1 LEPRLIKMGEFPMKF
16 FCFGAIGFMGFLG
29 RIKHADMNVFPV
41 HSDTRTK
48 TALVVCRIANA
59 LQSVAV
65 RIRLAVH
72 VVLRVCSGSK
82 VFNPV
87 IVFDAVN
94 VVNRG
99 RQPSVMPKEN
109 DSMRGNR
116 ALFQKNDDVAIVKLA
131 PCSLAYLN
139 AAKWAGFL
147 FPDKTAFGW
156 TVKQFADKFL
166 RNSRIVFAHA
176 VAPLCNGLGSNG
188 SGLQSRTVAP
198 SITWA
203 IKNG

>member
-1 LEPRLIKMGEFPMKF
+1 MGKLSMKF

-29 RIKHADMNVFPV
+29 RIKHAKMDVFAV
-41 HSDTRTK
+41 HLDASPK
-48 TALVVCRIANA
+48 TPFVVCRITDA
-59 LQSVAV
+59 LQAVAV

-72 VVLRVCSGSK
+72 VVLRVCGGSK

-94 VVNRG
+94 MVNRG
-99 RQPSVMPKEN
+99 RQPSMMPKEN
-109 DSMRGNR
+109 NPMGGNW
-116 ALFQKNDDVAIVKLA
+116 ALFKQNDDVTVSKFAT
-131 PCSLAYLN
+131 CSLTDFD
-139 AAKWAGFL
+139 AAVRAGFL
-147 FPDKTAFGW
+147 FPDKTAFSR

-166 RNSRIVFAHA
+166 RNSRIIFAHA

-188 SGLQSRTVAP
+188 AGLQSCTVAP
-198 SITWA
+198 IIASA

>member
-1 LEPRLIKMGEFPMKF
+1 MGKLSMKF

-48 TALVVCRIANA
+48 TSLVVCRITDT
-59 LQSVAV
+59 LQAVAV
-65 RIRLAVH
+65 RVRLAVH
-72 VVLRVCSGSK
+72 VVLRVGCGSK

-99 RQPSVMPKEN
+99 RQPSMMPKEN
-109 DSMRGNR
+109 NPMGWNR
-116 ALFQKNDDVAIVKLA
+116 AFLQKNNDVSIVKFA
-131 PCSLAYLN
+131 PCSLTDFDVAVR
-139 AAKWAGFL
+139 AGFL
-147 FPDKTAFGW
+147 FPENTALWW
-156 TVKQFADKFL
+156 TIKQLSDKFL

-176 VAPLCNGLGSNG
+176 VALLCNGLGSNG
-188 SGLQSRTVAP
+188 AGLQSRTVAP
-198 SITWA
+198 IISLV